1 MVHLSTKELKW
12 VLVNCLLAKWVKC
25 SEYTVPGC
33 GASYSPKITN
43 APAARSL
50 KRNRRLTYLLDLY
63 VFWYCKNHLLLFFL

>member
-25 SEYTVPGC
+25 SEYTVPCC

-43 APAARSL
+43 APAGAYFKDFNFNALSASTTRHRHSDFIY
-50 KRNRRLTYLLDLY
+50 N
-63 VFWYCKNHLLLFFL
+63 